1 MSYKIYAAQVQLFA
15 FHLQASTFFSSNLF
29 GNQPKSSDW
38 LWKACDDIVS
48 KTLQREFKLKPLI
61 DLNKQ
66 EYNPRVPLSRE
77 APVKAPDYEENNV
90 NNPQYIQISNE
101 VSLVNQEP
109 LLIKGFIYPIRIYN
123 SYGLW
128 LRLGCSTLENNQE
141 KAMDIQVLR
150 HLNPENCFLSLEKQ
164 GYLGQTIIITAWL
177 TLEDAGKETQELKNI
192 ADECLQHFF
201 LKEKG
206 IYPPQFNRVEELSS
220 SVVFQY
226 GSRSHLPT
234 SGSVLIRLLREKQD
248 NNQPL
253 ISNEDLFDLLFY
265 RARIIKAFQQITRMN
280 RVLTY
285 YTRFFL
291 KEIKKLQLDS
301 NNTKLDKEKLNRLNN
316 ELIQLPL
323 MAQEYEKSL
332 AMLNNFKT
340 EVEVSIDKYSE
351 IVKGIYKKNSH
362 EDLLILKIFVYGKWP
377 FYDEQ
382 IKEYFRFFKYGS
394 SLIDKAISSIRGQ
407 VEIAQA
413 ELESHG
419 QETEKERDFK
429 QQITI
434 LAVGSGIGVSG
445 ILSSS
450 VATVYSSPNQYAN
463 TKEQSLVLA
472 GAISFGLLGG
482 FLAAIAIW
490 LLPRRFPLIKRL
502 FFK

>member
-1 MSYKIYAAQVQLFA
+1 MSHKIYAPQVQLFA

-38 LWKACDDIVS
+38 LWKTCDDIVS
-48 KTLQREFKLKPLI
+48 KTLQHEFKLKPLI

-66 EYNPRVPLSRE
+66 EYNPRVPLSRK
-77 APVKAPDYEENNV
+77 APVTAPDSEDSNV
-90 NNPQYIQISNE
+90 KNPQYIQISNE
-101 VSLVNQEP
+101 VFLVNQEP

-128 LRLGCSTLENNQE
+128 LRLGCSKLENNQE

-177 TLEDAGKETQELKNI
+177 TPEDARKEPQELKNI
-192 ADECLQHFF
+192 ADECVQHFF
-201 LKEKG
+201 FKEKG
-206 IYPPQFNRVEELSS
+206 IHQPQFNLVEELSS

-226 GSRSHLPT
+226 GVRSHLPT
-234 SGSVLIRLLREKQD
+234 SGSILIRLFRDKPN

-265 RARIIKAFQQITRMN
+265 RARIIKAFQQITRTN
-280 RVLTY
+280 RILIY
-285 YTRFFL
+285 YTRSFL
-291 KEIKKLQLDS
+291 KEIKKLQLD

-316 ELIQLPL
+316 KLIQLPL

-340 EVEVSIDKYSE
+340 EIEVSIDKYSE
-351 IVKGIYKKNSH
+351 IVECVYQKNIH
-362 EDLLILKIFVYGKWP
+362 EDLRILKIFVDGNWP

-419 QETEKERDFK
+419 QKTEKERDFK

-434 LAVGSGIGVSG
+434 LAIGSGIGVSG

-450 VATVYSSPNQYAN
+450 IATIYSAPNQNAN
-463 TKEQSLVLA
+463 SNNQGLVLA

-482 FLAAIAIW
+482 FLATITIW
-490 LLPRRFPLIKRL
+490 LLPRRFPWIKWL
-502 FFK
+502 FLK